1 MTGTV
6 QLFRRGMIAA
16 GITMSLVAVS
26 PAASQSS
33 EGEAQISQEEQ
44 VDNRLK
50 TFGYIAGLSR
60 GCVAEDQQMAFE
72 RDVMEMN
79 AAITRL
85 LGVDRA
91 FLFSAAFGYGTSV
104 AVEVENCAE
113 ILKQYESRSN
123 KFRSAVEGN

>member
-1 MTGTV
+1 MV
-6 QLFRRGMIAA
+6 QIFRRGIIAA
-16 GITMSLVAVS
+16 GITMGLVAVS
-26 PAASQSS
+26 PAAAQTS

-44 VDNRLK
+44 VDNGLK
-50 TFGYIAGLSR
+50 NFGYIAGLSR

-85 LGVDRA
+85 LGVDRS

-113 ILKQYESRSN
+113 ILKQYEARSS
-123 KFRSAVEGN
+123 KFRSAVEGS

>member
-1 MTGTV
+1 MV

-44 VDNRLK
+44 VDNGLK
-50 TFGYIAGLSR
+50 NFGYIAGLSR

-123 KFRSAVEGN
+123 KFRSAVEGS

>member
-1 MTGTV
+1 MV
-6 QLFRRGMIAA
+6 QIFRRGMIAV
-16 GITMSLVAVS
+16 GITMGLVAVS
-26 PAASQSS
+26 PAASQTS

-44 VDNRLK
+44 VDNGLK
-50 TFGYIAGLSR
+50 NFGYIAGLSR

-85 LGVDRA
+85 LGVDRS

-113 ILKQYESRSN
+113 ILKQYEARSS
-123 KFRSAVEGN
+123 KFRSAVEGS

>member
-1 MTGTV
+1 MV
-6 QLFRRGMIAA
+6 QIFRRGMIAA
-16 GITMSLVAVS
+16 GITMGLVAIS
-26 PAASQSS
+26 PAASQTS

-44 VDNRLK
+44 VDNGLK
-50 TFGYIAGLSR
+50 NFGYIAGLSR
-60 GCVAEDQQMAFE
+60 GCVAEEQQMAFE

-85 LGVDRA
+85 LGVDRS

-113 ILKQYESRSN
+113 ILKQYEARSS
-123 KFRSAVEGN
+123 KFRSAVEGS

>member
-1 MTGTV
+1 MV

-44 VDNRLK
+44 VDNGLK
-50 TFGYIAGLSR
+50 NFGYIAGLSR
-60 GCVAEDQQMAFE
+60 GCVAEEQQMAFE

>member
-1 MTGTV
+1 MV
-6 QLFRRGMIAA
+6 QFFRRGMMAA
-16 GITMSLVAVS
+16 VFTVSLVAVS

-33 EGEAQISQEEQ
+33 ETEEQISQEEQ
-44 VDNRLK
+44 VDNGLK
-50 TFGYIAGLSR
+50 NFGYIAGLSR
-60 GCVAEDQQMAFE
+60 GCVAEAQQMAFE

-91 FLFSAAFGYGTSV
+91 FLFYAAFGYGTSV

-113 ILKQYESRSN
+113 ILKQYEARSA
-123 KFRSAVEGN
+123 KSRSAVQGG

>member
-1 MTGTV
+1 MV

-26 PAASQSS
+26 PAVSQSS
-33 EGEAQISQEEQ
+33 DSEAQVSQEEQ
-44 VDNRLK
+44 VDNGLK
-50 TFGYIAGLSR
+50 NFGYIAGLSR
-60 GCVAEDQQMAFE
+60 GCVAEEQQMAFE

-113 ILKQYESRSN
+113 ILKQYESRSA
-123 KFRSAVEGN
+123 KFRNAVEGG

>member
-1 MTGTV
+1 MV
-6 QLFRRGMIAA
+6 QIFRRGMIAV
-16 GITMSLVAVS
+16 GITMGLVAVS
-26 PAASQSS
+26 PAASQTS

-44 VDNRLK
+44 VDNGLK
-50 TFGYIAGLSR
+50 NFGYIAGLSR
-60 GCVAEDQQMAFE
+60 GCVAEEQQMAFE

-85 LGVDRA
+85 LGVDRS

-113 ILKQYESRSN
+113 ILKQYEARSS
-123 KFRSAVEGN
+123 KFRSAVEGS

>member
-1 MTGTV
+1 MV
-6 QLFRRGMIAA
+6 QIFRRGMIAA
-16 GITMSLVAVS
+16 GITMGLVAVS
-26 PAASQSS
+26 PAASQTS

-44 VDNRLK
+44 VDNGLK
-50 TFGYIAGLSR
+50 NFGYIAGLSR

-123 KFRSAVEGN
+123 KFRSAVEGS

>member
-1 MTGTV
+1 
-6 QLFRRGMIAA
+6 MIAA

-26 PAASQSS
+26 PVASQSS

-44 VDNRLK
+44 VDNGLK
-50 TFGYIAGLSR
+50 NFGYIAGLSR

>member
-1 MTGTV
+1 MV

-44 VDNRLK
+44 VDNGLK
-50 TFGYIAGLSR
+50 NFGYIAGLSR

>member
-1 MTGTV
+1 MV
-6 QLFRRGMIAA
+6 QLFRGEMIAA

-44 VDNRLK
+44 VDNGLK
-50 TFGYIAGLSR
+50 NFGYIAGLSR

>member
-1 MTGTV
+1 MV

-33 EGEAQISQEEQ
+33 EGDAQISQEEQ
-44 VDNRLK
+44 VDNGLK
-50 TFGYIAGLSR
+50 NFGYIAGLSR
-60 GCVAEDQQMAFE
+60 GCVAEEQQMAFE

>member
-1 MTGTV
+1 MV
-6 QLFRRGMIAA
+6 QLFRRGIIAA

-44 VDNRLK
+44 VDNGLK
-50 TFGYIAGLSR
+50 NFGYIAGLSR

-123 KFRSAVEGN
+123 KFRSAVEGS

>member
-1 MTGTV
+1 MV
-6 QLFRRGMIAA
+6 QIFRRGMIAA

-44 VDNRLK
+44 VDNGLK
-50 TFGYIAGLSR
+50 NFGYIAGLSR
-60 GCVAEDQQMAFE
+60 GCVAEEQQMAFE

-123 KFRSAVEGN
+123 KFRSAVEGS

>member
-1 MTGTV
+1 MV

-44 VDNRLK
+44 VDNGLK
-50 TFGYIAGLSR
+50 NFGYIAGLSR
-60 GCVAEDQQMAFE
+60 GCVAEEQQMAFE

-123 KFRSAVEGN
+123 KFRSAVEGS